1 MDSAHGFGMKL
12 LFFIGTPREAITLA
26 PIVRATQSSPQC
38 FEVKVCLT
46 GERCEGLAPVLT
58 AFEIQSSREP
68 LVSAADGTTAQL
80 AARMIEPLDHVLAS
94 EKPDWI
100 LVQGASTTAMVGSLV
115 AYYRRLRT
123 AHVEAGLRS
132 YAKYAPFPGE
142 MNRRMADLLADLYF
156 VPTERCQR
164 NLIDEGVDAKRIL
177 VTGSTGIDA
186 MHRALQ
192 LDCDL
197 TCGPLS
203 GIPFEKR
210 VLLVGA
216 NARESFAGAL
226 EEICTAFRRVA
237 ISYGSEIHIVYVDR
251 LDPGARESVDAL
263 LGDLENVTLAPLLDY
278 VSFVHLLNRCHLVLT
293 DSGGIQEE
301 ACSLGKPVLL
311 LNSFTER
318 LEALAEGTAK
328 VVGTGEASIVKQLQL
343 LLDDASTYAAMARPS
358 KLYGDGRA
366 AARICYEFLR
376 REEYGDNLP

>member
-1 MDSAHGFGMKL
+1 
-12 LFFIGTPREAITLA
+12 
-26 PIVRATQSSPQC
+26 
-38 FEVKVCLT
+38 
-46 GERCEGLAPVLT
+46 
-58 AFEIQSSREP
+58 
-68 LVSAADGTTAQL
+68 
-80 AARMIEPLDHVLAS
+80 
-94 EKPDWI
+94 
-100 LVQGASTTAMVGSLV
+100 
-115 AYYRRLRT
+115 
-123 AHVEAGLRS
+123 
-132 YAKYAPFPGE
+132 
-142 MNRRMADLLADLYF
+142 
-156 VPTERCQR
+156 
-164 NLIDEGVDAKRIL
+164 
-177 VTGSTGIDA
+177 

-197 TCGPLS
+197 KHGSLCD
-203 GIPFEKR
+203 IPFEKR

-216 NARESFAGAL
+216 HPQKNSAGAL
-226 EEICTAFRRVA
+226 EEICTALRRIA

-278 VSFVHLLNRCHLVLT
+278 VLFVHLLNRCHLVLT

-311 LNSFTER
+311 LSSFTER

-328 VVGTGEASIVKQLQL
+328 VVGTGEAGIVKQLQL
-343 LLDDASTYAAMARPS
+343 LLDDASAYAAMARPS